1 MRITKNITILS
12 FLFIFGIVSQVEA
25 DPSGNLNGNFCQE
38 KSSNDN
44 KFGVKSLL
52 ISLKATNKIKLIESL
67 DRLFPLFKID
77 EGTRS
82 YKIFNPWGV
91 HEIKSLHAG
100 LSPSISTPNLNSNR
114 YVEDGGPQIIF
125 ELFQSKLK
133 RTEIFVL
140 FHFSFN
146 PKADQMFLEMQ
157 VTPSSEKGINFFLP
171 FEKDDSP

>member
-1 MRITKNITILS
+1 MTITKSITILS
-12 FLFIFGIVSQVEA
+12 FLFIFGIASQVKA

-82 YKIFNPWGV
+82 YKIFDPWGV
-91 HEIKSLHAG
+91 HEKKSLRAD
-100 LSPSISTPNLNSNR
+100 LLPSISNPNLNSNR
-114 YVEDGGPQIIF
+114 YVEDEGPQIIF

-133 RTEIFVL
+133 KTEVFVL
-140 FHFSFN
+140 FHLSFN

-171 FEKDDSP
+171 FRED